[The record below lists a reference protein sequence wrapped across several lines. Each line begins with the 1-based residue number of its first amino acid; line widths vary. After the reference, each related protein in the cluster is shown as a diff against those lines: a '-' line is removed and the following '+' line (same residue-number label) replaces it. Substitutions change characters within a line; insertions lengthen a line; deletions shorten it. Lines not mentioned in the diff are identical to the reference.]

1 VNRGRFGLGSLTF
14 PKNLMLS
21 SSLSQ
26 LLERAR
32 TRFGLEVEVLDATLQ
47 HVYPDSTT
55 ALGRMIEESPI
66 VRKSLLDALADGRP
80 EELDDSGVQYQV
92 FPLRRAA
99 RVRQATALVAVR
111 RTERVES
118 VDEEKAWPELARA
131 IVEADFAAA
140 DALTDE
146 RQNSRR
152 LLATLRFLRHLVET
166 DAETELGHAIVQ
178 AAAVWF
184 DVDAR
189 IFQRDLAGDF
199 VLHTA
204 LPGVQVEDAA
214 KRLSSHWFSGSAEAV
229 RLGPIPEW
237 GQAAGGSE
245 VVLVPLS
252 VSGNPDWVLALI
264 GTFPADAESLFAVLG
279 RIVGSQLETI
289 RARRRDRTRER
300 FQALVEQGGA
310 VPELL
315 AVRFVRELADLT
327 GAAYASLVL
336 NRDGRERRLVS
347 VGTSAE
353 TPAGPAESSGA
364 WRFAPAEF
372 VCRLPLGERTLAT
385 LDLRPAQGE
394 SFAPDAELVARVAT
408 RVLQVWLAG
417 AEPALR
423 DVTRESVRPAVS
435 EFVRRIEEELER
447 AKRFDL
453 RLSLV
458 LIDIPGRPSGVRDAA
473 SLMQDAVRQ
482 ELRGSDVL
490 GTMDGDR
497 VAALLTHT
505 DSSGS
510 SQAVGRLRRRL
521 GEAAGRLKLAGVT
534 VGHAAF
540 SPECRTAE
548 ALLSQAARD
557 AQPISL

>member
-1 VNRGRFGLGSLTF
+1 
-14 PKNLMLS
+14 MLS
-21 SSLSQ
+21 TSLSQ

-32 TRFGLEVEVLDATLQ
+32 TRFGLEVEVIDSTLQ
-47 HVYPDSTT
+47 HVYPDATT
-55 ALGRMIEESPI
+55 ALARLIEESPV
-66 VRKSLLDALADGRP
+66 VRQSLLEALADGRP
-80 EELDDSGVQYQV
+80 EQLDEAGVQYQV

-99 RVRQATALVAVR
+99 RVRQASALVAVR
-111 RTERVES
+111 RTERDIES
-118 VDEEKAWPELARA
+118 ADEEKAWPELARA

-166 DAETELGHAIVQ
+166 DAEADLGHAIVQ

-189 IFQRDLAGDF
+189 IFQRGLAGDF

-204 LPGVQVEDAA
+204 LPGAHIEHAA
-214 KRLSSHWFSGSAEAV
+214 KRLSSELLAGAAETV

-237 GQAAGGSE
+237 GQSAGSSD

-252 VSGNPDWVLALI
+252 SNGRPDWVLALI
-264 GTFPADAESLFAVLG
+264 GTFPADAEALFAVLG
-279 RIVGSQLETI
+279 RIAGVQLETI
-289 RARRRDRTRER
+289 RARRRDRTREL
-300 FQALVEQGGA
+300 FQSFVEQEGA

-315 AVRFVRELADLT
+315 AVRIVRELSDMTA
-327 GAAYASLVL
+327 AAYASLVL
-336 NRDGRERRLVS
+336 NRRGRERRLVCI
-347 VGTSAE
+347 GTSGE
-353 TPAGPAESSGA
+353 IPAGSEGSPVS
-364 WRFAPAEF
+364 WRFAPGQF
-372 VCRLPLGERTLAT
+372 LCTLPLGEETSAT
-385 LDLRPAQGE
+385 LDLRPAPGE
-394 SFAPDAELVARVAT
+394 SFAPDAELVTRVAV
-408 RVLQVWLAG
+408 RVLQGWLTG
-417 AEPALR
+417 AEPSLH

-458 LIDIPGRPSGVRDAA
+458 LVDIPGPALGGDDAT

-490 GTMDGDR
+490 GTMNGDR

-505 DSSGS
+505 DGSGS
-510 SQAVGRLRRRL
+510 HQVVGRLRRRL
-521 GEAAGRLKLAGVT
+521 GEAAGRLRLAGVT
-534 VGHAAF
+534 VGYAAF

>member
-1 VNRGRFGLGSLTF
+1 
-14 PKNLMLS
+14 MLS

-55 ALGRMIEESPI
+55 ALGRMIEASPV
-66 VRKSLLDALADGRP
+66 VRQSLLDALADGRP
-80 EELDDSGVQYQV
+80 EQLDDSGVQYQV
-92 FPLRRAA
+92 FPLRRVA

-111 RTERVES
+111 RTERGVES
-118 VDEEKAWPELARA
+118 VDDEKAWPELARA

-166 DAETELGHAIVQ
+166 DTEVDLGHAIVQ

-204 LPGVQVEDAA
+204 LPGVHVEDPAR
-214 KRLSSHWFSGSAEAV
+214 RLSSHWFTGGPEAV

-237 GQAAGGSE
+237 GQSAGGAE

-252 VSGNPDWVLALI
+252 VTGNPDWVLALI
-264 GTFPADAESLFAVLG
+264 GTFPADAEALFAVLG
-279 RIVGSQLETI
+279 RIVGAQLETI
-289 RARRRDRTRER
+289 RARRRDRTREQ
-300 FQALVEQGGA
+300 FQTLVEQGGA

-327 GAAYASLVL
+327 RAAYASLVL
-336 NRDGRERRLVS
+336 NRDGHERRLVS
-347 VGTSAE
+347 IGTSGE
-353 TPAGPAESSGA
+353 TPAGPADLSKG
-364 WRFAPAEF
+364 WRFAPTQF
-372 VCRLPLGERTLAT
+372 VCTLPLGEGAFAV

-394 SFAPDAELVARVAT
+394 SFAPDAELVTRVAT
-408 RVLQVWLAG
+408 RVLQVWLVG
-417 AEPALR
+417 AEPSLH
-423 DVTRESVRPAVS
+423 DVTRESVRPVVS

-458 LIDIPGRPSGVRDAA
+458 LIDIPGPASGVRDAA
-473 SLMQDAVRQ
+473 SLMQDAVRR

-490 GTMDGDR
+490 GTMNGDR

-510 SQAVGRLRRRL
+510 YQAVGRLRRRL
-521 GEAAGRLKLAGVT
+521 GEAASRLKLAGVT

-548 ALLSQAARD
+548 ALLSHAARD